1 MKQQWLKAAAAAIAV
16 VLASAPTTQ
25 AQNYGGA
32 YNNRT
37 GGYPASQQYYNP
49 GQGYNSGP
57 QYGGSY
63 GPGYYN
69 QGQGYY
75 QGGQGQ
81 GWNQPGW
88 NQPGWNQQGWNQPGQ
103 WGGGNYGNAGPYYHY
118 SRGYQDGFNHG
129 HFHGM
134 QANSG
139 QGGQQQDE
147 FQFARI
153 RGELQQVKQV
163 QIPGLEE
170 PLMVGTLMSDRGHR
184 MLVAFG
190 PAKGLEELKLQSGQ
204 HVTVTGEI
212 CRTCNRALML
222 AEQVRAQGKS
232 VPIQAFQNIEPRREQ
247 LRGKLTK
254 IHNVQLPGMR
264 DAMVVGLV
272 KTKQNQDA
280 IVNLGSTDL
289 RGELEADEGAQVQVD
304 GIGFEINGKQ
314 VLFADRIRVNG
325 ETFILHHDGGRS
337 W

>member
-1 MKQQWLKAAAAAIAV
+1 MKQQWLKAAAATIAV
-16 VLASAPTTQ
+16 FLASTPVTQ
-25 AQNYGGA
+25 AQNYGGS
-32 YNNRT
+32 YNRPGT
-37 GGYPASQQYYNP
+37 YPASQQYYNP
-49 GQGYNSGP
+49 GQGYNTGP
-57 QYGGSY
+57 QYGPGSGQSY

-88 NQPGWNQQGWNQPGQ
+88 NQPAQ
-103 WGGGNYGNAGPYYHY
+103 WSGGTFGYLTPYHHY
-118 SRGYQDGFNHG
+118 SRGYQDGYNHG

-134 QANSG
+134 QFNNG

-147 FQFARI
+147 LQFARV

-170 PLMVGTLMSDRGHR
+170 PLVVGMLMGDRGR
-184 MLVAFG
+184 RLLVAFG

-212 CRTCNRALML
+212 CRTCNRPLML

-232 VPIQAFQNIEPRREQ
+232 IPIQAFQNIEPRREQ
-247 LRGKLTK
+247 LRGKLVK
-254 IHNVQLPGMR
+254 LHNVQLPGMR
-264 DAMVVGLV
+264 DPMVVGLV

-304 GIGFEINGKQ
+304 GIGFEINGRQ
-314 VLFADRIRVNG
+314 VMFADRIRVNG
-325 ETFILHHDGGRS
+325 ETFILHQDGGRS